1 MIWKRNKKNFQFLL
15 VWNQNNNLEMKMK
28 RTMKI
33 LKNMKKMVLLS
44 PILNQIFNVKKLKK
58 KLKKKGK
65 KEIVEDELDED
76 DIALIQEN

>member
-58 KLKKKGK
+58 TLKKRAK
-65 KEIVEDELDED
+65 KKLLKMNLMKMI
-76 DIALIQEN
+76 

>member
-1 MIWKRNKKNFQFLL
+1 MIWKRNKKNIQFLL

-58 KLKKKGK
+58 TLKKRAK
-65 KEIVEDELDED
+65 KKLLKMNLMKMI
-76 DIALIQEN
+76 

>member
-1 MIWKRNKKNFQFLL
+1 
-15 VWNQNNNLEMKMK
+15 MK

-58 KLKKKGK
+58 NLKKKGK